1 MKLKSRAK
9 QLIYSFCN
17 SLTHFCV
24 YVFLSSDRLKE
35 KLYNVLEAA
44 GGGFWRDMEQATDD
58 NQGRC
63 DARLCGKS
71 HVEWSLFVSYA
82 NLHQIEI

>member
-24 YVFLSSDRLKE
+24 YVFLSFDRLKE

-44 GGGFWRDMEQATDD
+44 GGGF
-58 NQGRC
+58 
-63 DARLCGKS
+63 
-71 HVEWSLFVSYA
+71 
-82 NLHQIEI
+82 